1 MLSCASICHAQ
12 QSIDVIAYFESA
24 RAEGRD
30 GIARKTRA
38 VDVRPS
44 KPEVIVT
51 TIKGEGKETQSA
63 PAKPG
68 DMVVRNRCPE
78 TGNEEILV
86 AAGNFAKRYEGQ
98 SEAPGLTVGCPIVRK
113 ACQCALSSYA
123 RSMARSH
130 SLHAMGE
137 KMMARPGD
145 VIVQDVGNAKDTYRI
160 QKTAFACTYEVERNR
175 RSEGSLTKPE
185 CPLLAQSGHP

>member
-1 MLSCASICHAQ
+1 MQIQNGHAASMASVAMLSWASICHAQ
-12 QSIDVIAYFESA
+12 QPIDIITYFERA

-30 GIARKTRA
+30 GLARKTRT

-44 KPEVIVT
+44 KPGEVIVT

-86 AAGNFAKRYEGQ
+86 AAGNFARRYEGPIGGAGVDGWVPYRPQ
-98 SEAPGLTVGCPIVRK
+98 GVPMRFIVVREMDGAFTFTAPW
-113 ACQCALSSYA
+113 
-123 RSMARSH
+123 
-130 SLHAMGE
+130 GE

-160 QKTAFACTYEVERNR
+160 QKAAFACTYEVERQP
-175 RSEGSLTKPE
+175 SK
-185 CPLLAQSGHP
+185 

>member
-1 MLSCASICHAQ
+1 MEAQQGHIASIAAVALLSCASTCLAQ
-12 QSIDVIAYFESA
+12 EQIDIIAYFQNA

-44 KPEVIVT
+44 TPGEIIVT
-51 TIKGEGKETQSA
+51 TIRGEGKETQSA

-86 AAGNFAKRYEGQ
+86 AAGNFAKRYEG
-98 SEAPGLTVGCPIVRK
+98 PIGG
-113 ACQCALSSYA
+113 A
-123 RSMARSH
+123 
-130 SLHAMGE
+130 G
-137 KMMARPGD
+137 
-145 VIVQDVGNAKDTYRI
+145 
-160 QKTAFACTYEVERNR
+160 
-175 RSEGSLTKPE
+175 
-185 CPLLAQSGHP
+185 

>member
-1 MLSCASICHAQ
+1 MQIQNGHAASIAAVAMLSCASICHAQ
-12 QSIDVIAYFESA
+12 QSIDIIAYFESA

-30 GIARKTRA
+30 GIARKTKA

-44 KPEVIVT
+44 KPGEVIVT

-86 AAGNFAKRYEGQ
+86 AAGNFAKRYEGPIGGAGVDGWVPYRPQ
-98 SEAPGLTVGCPIVRK
+98 GVPMRFIVVREIDGAFTFTAPW
-113 ACQCALSSYA
+113 
-123 RSMARSH
+123 
-130 SLHAMGE
+130 GE

-160 QKTAFACTYEVERNR
+160 QKTAFACTYEVERQP
-175 RSEGSLTKPE
+175 SK
-185 CPLLAQSGHP
+185 

>member
-1 MLSCASICHAQ
+1 MQIQNGHAVSIAAVAMLSCASICHAQ

-44 KPEVIVT
+44 KPGEVIVT

-68 DMVVRNRCPE
+68 TWLFVI
-78 TGNEEILV
+78 G
-86 AAGNFAKRYEGQ
+86 
-98 SEAPGLTVGCPIVRK
+98 VRK
-113 ACQCALSSYA
+113 LET
-123 RSMARSH
+123 RKF
-130 SLHAMGE
+130 L
-137 KMMARPGD
+137 
-145 VIVQDVGNAKDTYRI
+145 
-160 QKTAFACTYEVERNR
+160 
-175 RSEGSLTKPE
+175 
-185 CPLLAQSGHP
+185 

>member
-44 KPEVIVT
+44 KPGEVIVT

-86 AAGNFAKRYEGQ
+86 AAGNFAKRYEGPIGGAGVDGWVPYRPQ
-98 SEAPGLTVGCPIVRK
+98 GVPMRFIVVREIDGAFTFTAPW
-113 ACQCALSSYA
+113 
-123 RSMARSH
+123 
-130 SLHAMGE
+130 GE

-160 QKTAFACTYEVERNR
+160 QKTAFACTYEVERQP
-175 RSEGSLTKPE
+175 SK
-185 CPLLAQSGHP
+185 